1 MIALTRMSVGF
12 ALLATFVPQGR
23 ASAQA
28 PLTLEVRAGVLAPV
42 AGSREGR
49 NRGGRIGP
57 AGSFGVL
64 FAIERSATRQ
74 FYLGFSQHR
83 LDCTDDGCGGDGRY
97 IATAWDLGMRFD
109 LRALDPVPWLRLGV
123 TIPRVERERPAPL
136 DAEVSS
142 LGVGVEAGL
151 GVRFGVGGRLSLS
164 PGVRFGAVD
173 TDLPSGGT
181 LRLRYLAADLGLVV
195 EF

>member
-1 MIALTRMSVGF
+1 VIARTGLGVGF
-12 ALLATFVPQGR
+12 ALLATFMPHGR

-49 NRGGRIGP
+49 DRGGRIAP

-64 FAIERSATRQ
+64 FAIERSSSRQ
-74 FYLGFSQHR
+74 LYLGFSQHR

-109 LRALDPVPWLRLGV
+109 LREGDPVPWLRLGL
-123 TIPRVERERPAPL
+123 TFPRVERERPAPL

-142 LGVGVEAGL
+142 LGVGIEAGV
-151 GVRFGVGGRLSLS
+151 GVRVGLGGRLSLS

-173 TDLPSGGT
+173 TGLPSGGT

-195 EF
+195 GF